1 MYAHRIFFVV
11 ILSCMSSAP
20 ALACS
25 YNKLDLDYC
34 GDRPTAPPRQEPIY
48 KPDFK
53 ESPGP
58 SLPDPHPTVVTP
70 RDSRGKQLYGVGVE
84 KKF

>member
-1 MYAHRIFFVV
+1 MRANCLFLAVV
-11 ILSCMSSAP
+11 SSCLLSAP

-25 YNKLDLDYC
+25 HNKLDLDYC
-34 GDRPTAPPRQEPIY
+34 GDTPSVQPTREPIY

-53 ESPGP
+53 ETKGP

-70 RDSRGKQLYGVGVE
+70 TDSRGRQLYGPGIE